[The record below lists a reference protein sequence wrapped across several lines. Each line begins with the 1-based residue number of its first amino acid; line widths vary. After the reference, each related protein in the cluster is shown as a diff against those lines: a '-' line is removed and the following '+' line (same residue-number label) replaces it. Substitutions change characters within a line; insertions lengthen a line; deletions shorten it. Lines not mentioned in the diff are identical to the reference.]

1 MKKAFS
7 LMEVVIAASLIS
19 VVMLSLYKVQSSNIF
34 YLEKSKE
41 SKKQND
47 YISLLMETK
56 ANIKQKINRNIY
68 LDNYFSIKDDDIR
81 REFKK
86 VKIKEKSEL
95 LEKEEEKL
103 DNISFKINQYK
114 TTYSFDK
121 GITKNIYRFE
131 LEL

>member
-7 LMEVVIAASLIS
+7 LMEVIIAASLIS
-19 VVMLSLYKVQSSNIF
+19 VVMLSLYQVKGHNIF
-34 YLEKSKE
+34 ILEKSQE

-56 ANIKQKINRNIY
+56 VYINQNQNKNIY
-68 LDNYFSIKDDDIR
+68 LDKYFNILDDDIR
-81 REFKK
+81 REFKQ
-86 VKIKEKSEL
+86 VKIKIEDEL

-103 DNISFKINQYK
+103 DNVSFKINQYK

-121 GITKNIYRFE
+121 GIKKNIYRFE